1 MVRKLMTAALILTLG
16 LALTACG
23 NETAGTAA
31 NRWTGT
37 NAASQ
42 EWAIQRQS
50 DARGPL
56 EDRGN
61 GAYHADET
69 GRVDGYHTDSAD
81 GTRGSAKEDMKD
93 AGKNLGNAAK
103 DAAKGAG
110 NAVKDAAKGAGD
122 AAKGRG
128 RSGPKGRGAGAVGDA
143 AEDTLDGMTNAA
155 KDTAKSAKTPPNT
168 PVEKTEVAGPPLFFS
183 SADQKRPARS
193 SLWRSGSD
201 KSPYSRSWCS

>member
-81 GTRGSAKEDMKD
+81 EMCIRDRPETAQSTVPTAPRSIASSSSFPPLSSRQIFLSPG
-93 AGKNLGNAAK
+93 
-103 DAAKGAG
+103 
-110 NAVKDAAKGAGD
+110 AVK
-122 AAKGRG
+122 RC
-128 RSGPKGRGAGAVGDA
+128 
-143 AEDTLDGMTNAA
+143 T
-155 KDTAKSAKTPPNT
+155 
-168 PVEKTEVAGPPLFFS
+168 F
-183 SADQKRPARS
+183 
-193 SLWRSGSD
+193 
-201 KSPYSRSWCS
+201 

>member
-16 LALTACG
+16 LRSPACG

-69 GRVDGYHTDSAD
+69 AVWTATTLTAPTAPG
-81 GTRGSAKEDMKD
+81 
-93 AGKNLGNAAK
+93 AA
-103 DAAKGAG
+103 
-110 NAVKDAAKGAGD
+110 
-122 AAKGRG
+122 
-128 RSGPKGRGAGAVGDA
+128 PKR
-143 AEDTLDGMTNAA
+143 T
-155 KDTAKSAKTPPNT
+155 
-168 PVEKTEVAGPPLFFS
+168 
-183 SADQKRPARS
+183 
-193 SLWRSGSD
+193 
-201 KSPYSRSWCS
+201 

>member
-69 GRVDGYHTDSAD
+69 GRVDGLPH
-81 GTRGSAKEDMKD
+81 
-93 AGKNLGNAAK
+93 
-103 DAAKGAG
+103 
-110 NAVKDAAKGAGD
+110 
-122 AAKGRG
+122 
-128 RSGPKGRGAGAVGDA
+128 
-143 AEDTLDGMTNAA
+143 
-155 KDTAKSAKTPPNT
+155 
-168 PVEKTEVAGPPLFFS
+168 
-183 SADQKRPARS
+183 
-193 SLWRSGSD
+193 
-201 KSPYSRSWCS
+201 

>member
-122 AAKGRG
+122 ARQGRG
-128 RSGPKGRGAGAVGDA
+128 RSGQRRGAGRRRRSGGHPGWHDQRRQGHRKKRQRRLQI
-143 AEDTLDGMTNAA
+143 TPWKKQRWPSHLCFFIRRS
-155 KDTAKSAKTPPNT
+155 KS
-168 PVEKTEVAGPPLFFS
+168 
-183 SADQKRPARS
+183 PARS

>member
-93 AGKNLGNAAK
+93 P
-103 DAAKGAG
+103 
-110 NAVKDAAKGAGD
+110 
-122 AAKGRG
+122 GRTWATPPKT
-128 RSGPKGRGAGAVGDA
+128 RPKG
-143 AEDTLDGMTNAA
+143 
-155 KDTAKSAKTPPNT
+155 
-168 PVEKTEVAGPPLFFS
+168 
-183 SADQKRPARS
+183 PATR
-193 SLWRSGSD
+193 
-201 KSPYSRSWCS
+201 

>member
-69 GRVDGYHTDSAD
+69 GRVDGKLTYGSAD
-81 GTRGSAKEDMKD
+81 SDTKGTWD
-93 AGKNLGNAAK
+93 AWVEYINS
-103 DAAKGAG
+103 DKGALLG
-110 NAVKDAAKGAGD
+110 GATNSWRDDSVLDNVKSWGVGIDYTLAKNVVLTAAQTFGTK
-122 AAKGRG
+122 AKHGTDD
-128 RSGPKGRGAGAVGDA
+128 PD
-143 AEDTLDGMTNAA
+143 EFTD
-155 KDTAKSAKTPPNT
+155 
-168 PVEKTEVAGPPLFFS
+168 VEINFLF
-183 SADQKRPARS
+183 
-193 SLWRSGSD
+193 
-201 KSPYSRSWCS
+201 

>member
-122 AAKGRG
+122 AAKDVGEAAKDAARG
-128 RSGPKGRGAGAVGDA
+128 VGDA
-143 AEDTLDGMTNAA
+143 GWHDQRRQGHRKKRQRRLQITPWKKQRWLGHLCFFIRRS
-155 KDTAKSAKTPPNT
+155 KS
-168 PVEKTEVAGPPLFFS
+168 
-183 SADQKRPARS
+183 PARS

>member
-93 AGKNLGNAAK
+93 AGTLTQIDQDGPTLGYKA
-103 DAAKGAG
+103 
-110 NAVKDAAKGAGD
+110 
-122 AAKGRG
+122 
-128 RSGPKGRGAGAVGDA
+128 
-143 AEDTLDGMTNAA
+143 
-155 KDTAKSAKTPPNT
+155 
-168 PVEKTEVAGPPLFFS
+168 
-183 SADQKRPARS
+183 QS
-193 SLWRSGSD
+193 SLQMTLSEIPTG
-201 KSPYSRSWCS
+201 

>member
-1 MVRKLMTAALILTLG
+1 MTAALILTLG

-50 DARGPL
+50 DAEVPWRS
-56 EDRGN
+56 RGN

-103 DAAKGAG
+103 DAGQRG
-110 NAVKDAAKGAGD
+110 RQRS
-122 AAKGRG
+122 KGRRQG
-128 RSGPKGRGAGAVGDA
+128 RRRMPPRTWAKRPKTRRGA
-143 AEDTLDGMTNAA
+143 
-155 KDTAKSAKTPPNT
+155 
-168 PVEKTEVAGPPLFFS
+168 
-183 SADQKRPARS
+183 
-193 SLWRSGSD
+193 
-201 KSPYSRSWCS
+201 

>member
-103 DAAKGAG
+103 DAA
-110 NAVKDAAKGAGD
+110 
-122 AAKGRG
+122 RG
-128 RSGPKGRGAGAVGDA
+128 VGDA

-155 KDTAKSAKTPPNT
+155 KDTAKSAKDAS
-168 PVEKTEVAGPPLFFS
+168 K
-183 SADQKRPARS
+183 
-193 SLWRSGSD
+193 
-201 KSPYSRSWCS
+201 

>member
-103 DAAKGAG
+103 DA
-110 NAVKDAAKGAGD
+110 V
-122 AAKGRG
+122 
-128 RSGPKGRGAGAVGDA
+128 
-143 AEDTLDGMTNAA
+143 
-155 KDTAKSAKTPPNT
+155 
-168 PVEKTEVAGPPLFFS
+168 
-183 SADQKRPARS
+183 
-193 SLWRSGSD
+193 
-201 KSPYSRSWCS
+201 PYL